1 MHRYLSASNAQLGV
15 LEQPFDRN
23 IPFDDRGL
31 LLIRDT
37 LDELK
42 QNGGIQMVAPEH
54 RMSLE
59 LKHFELADDNL
70 VVDQIL
76 DNDQFVD
83 VLDESDAL
91 LHHKYHLVTEKLRH
105 KLKEALVLDL
115 IDNASFELLWLTTL
129 GGTPRDSIVKAI
141 TDSSVSLQE
150 TLDSHMQKLLHF
162 QCQLLALRGLLA
174 SGVLEHCLEK
184 RYRVDCGLPLCSS
197 RQKKVAIPYR
207 AADVP
212 CERSEFSHPDV
223 CVVLTL
229 LGYYHRGL
237 NDDEVKEAFGKLTS
251 PFEDCWN
258 GQAMASISERLNTTE
273 EQR

>member
-59 LKHFELADDNL
+59 LKRFELADDNL

-91 LHHKYHLVTEKLRH
+91 LHYKYHLVYAVGT
-105 KLKEALVLDL
+105 LVPP
-115 IDNASFELLWLTTL
+115 S
-129 GGTPRDSIVKAI
+129 
-141 TDSSVSLQE
+141 
-150 TLDSHMQKLLHF
+150 
-162 QCQLLALRGLLA
+162 
-174 SGVLEHCLEK
+174 
-184 RYRVDCGLPLCSS
+184 
-197 RQKKVAIPYR
+197 
-207 AADVP
+207 
-212 CERSEFSHPDV
+212 
-223 CVVLTL
+223 
-229 LGYYHRGL
+229 
-237 NDDEVKEAFGKLTS
+237 
-251 PFEDCWN
+251 
-258 GQAMASISERLNTTE
+258 
-273 EQR
+273 